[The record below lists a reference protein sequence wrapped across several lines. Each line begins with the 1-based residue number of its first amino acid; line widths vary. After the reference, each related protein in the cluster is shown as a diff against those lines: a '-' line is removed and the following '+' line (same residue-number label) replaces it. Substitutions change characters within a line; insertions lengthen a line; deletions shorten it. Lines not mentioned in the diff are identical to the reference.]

1 MISTFIN
8 AWKVA
13 DLRKKML
20 FTALI
25 VLIFR
30 IGAAIPVPFTNISG
44 DNGIIDP
51 TGETF
56 MNYLSMMTGEAF
68 AYGTIFALSIT
79 PYINSS
85 IIIQLLGVVIPA
97 LEKLSK
103 EGEEGRKKIAA
114 ITRYT
119 TIGLA
124 LLQSTA
130 YFIYL
135 RAQGYVVT
143 DANGELFTGFAAVL
157 QGLAVILCLTAGSC
171 FVMWLGEQV
180 NEKGIGNG
188 ISIILFAGI
197 VSRIP
202 TLVYMMYAHLIQGGA
217 YYALVPIV
225 AICLL
230 AMIAFIVWMDN
241 AERRIPVQY
250 AKRVVGRKMYGGQ
263 SSNIPLKLNMT
274 GVMPVIFA
282 SSIVSLVPTIL
293 TLCQVKETTKGFW
306 GWLYRFLASDGAVY
320 PILLFVL
327 IIAFAYFYTQI
338 TFDPMDVANNLK
350 KQGGAIPGIRQG
362 RPTADYIRKILNKVT
377 LVGALFL
384 SIIAVTPVI
393 IGPHVLQPFLE
404 WLITPAF
411 AGTYYEMIGLLDYF
425 VQQQASGLTSI
436 FTFGGTSILI
446 VVGVALETF
455 RELEAQLT
463 MRNYKG
469 FLN

>member
-103 EGEEGRKKIAA
+103 EGEEGRKKIAT

-143 DANGELFTGFAAVL
+143 DAEGNLFTGFAAVL

-180 NEKGIGNG
+180 NDKGIGNG

-202 TLVYMMYAHLIQGGA
+202 TLGYMMYAYILQGGA
-217 YYALVPIV
+217 YYALVPIMV
-225 AICLL
+225 ICLL

-263 SSNIPLKLNMT
+263 STHIPLKVNMS
-274 GVMPVIFA
+274 GVLPVIFA
-282 SSIVSLVPTIL
+282 SSILSLPPTVEMFLSDDTAEKYAGFFGLFSTSHWFYSVVYFFLIL
-293 TLCQVKETTKGFW
+293 F
-306 GWLYRFLASDGAVY
+306 
-320 PILLFVL
+320 
-327 IIAFAYFYTQI
+327 FAYFYASIQYN
-338 TFDPMDVANNLK
+338 PVEMANNIRK
-350 KQGGAIPGIRQG
+350 NSGMVPGLRPG
-362 RPTADYIRKILNKVT
+362 KPTADYIKKILGRIT
-377 LVGALFL
+377 LLGALLL
-384 SIIAVTPVI
+384 SVVALFPNMITLFTNL
-393 IGPHVLQPFLE
+393 IGSPLMLS
-404 WLITPAF
+404 L
-411 AGTYYEMIGLLDYF
+411 
-425 VQQQASGLTSI
+425 
-436 FTFGGTSILI
+436 GGTSLII
-446 VVGVALETF
+446 VVGVALETVKQ
-455 RELEAQLT
+455 LESQMM
-463 MRNYKG
+463 MRHYKG
-469 FLN
+469 FLD

>member
-30 IGAAIPVPFTNISG
+30 IGAAIPVPFTNIADSG
-44 DNGIIDP
+44 IVDP
-51 TGETF
+51 NGETF
-56 MNYLSMMTGEAF
+56 MNYLAMMTGDAF
-68 AYGTIFALSIT
+68 TYGTIFALSIT

-85 IIIQLLGVVIPA
+85 IIIQLLSVAIPY

-103 EGEEGRKKIAA
+103 EGEEGRKKIAT

-119 TIGLA
+119 TVALA

-135 RAQGYVVT
+135 RAQNYIVT
-143 DANGELFTGFAAVL
+143 DANGDQFTGFAAVL

-202 TLVYMMYAHLIQGGA
+202 TIVYTLWAHLMQGGA

-225 AICLL
+225 AIILL

-263 SSNIPLKLNMT
+263 STHIPIKVNMS
-274 GVMPVIFA
+274 GVLPVIFA
-282 SSIVSLVPTIL
+282 SSILSVPPTVQMFL
-293 TLCQVKETTKGFW
+293 NEDTLSEGWKSFFGVFTTSHWF
-306 GWLYRFLASDGAVY
+306 YSVMY
-320 PILLFVL
+320 FVL
-327 IIAFAYFYTQI
+327 ILFFAYFYASIQYN
-338 TFDPMDVANNLK
+338 PVEMANNIRK
-350 KQGGAIPGIRQG
+350 NSGMIPGLRPG
-362 RPTADYIRKILNKVT
+362 KPTADYIKKILGRIT
-377 LVGALFL
+377 LLGALLL
-384 SIIAVTPVI
+384 SVVALFPNMITLFTNL
-393 IGPHVLQPFLE
+393 IGSPLMLS
-404 WLITPAF
+404 L
-411 AGTYYEMIGLLDYF
+411 
-425 VQQQASGLTSI
+425 
-436 FTFGGTSILI
+436 GGTSLII
-446 VVGVALETF
+446 VVGVALETVKQ
-455 RELEAQLT
+455 LESQMM
-463 MRNYKG
+463 MRHYKG
-469 FLN
+469 FLD

>member
-103 EGEEGRKKIAA
+103 EGEEGRKKIAT

-119 TIGLA
+119 TIALA

-143 DANGELFTGFAAVL
+143 DANGDLFTGFAAVL

-202 TLVYMMYAHLIQGGA
+202 TLGYMMYAHIIQGGA

-225 AICLL
+225 AVCLL

-263 SSNIPLKLNMT
+263 STHIPLKVNMS
-274 GVMPVIFA
+274 GVLPVIFA
-282 SSIVSLVPTIL
+282 SSILSLPPTVEMFLSDDTAEKYEGFFKLFTTSHWFYSVIYFFLIL
-293 TLCQVKETTKGFW
+293 F
-306 GWLYRFLASDGAVY
+306 
-320 PILLFVL
+320 
-327 IIAFAYFYTQI
+327 FAYFYASIQYN
-338 TFDPMDVANNLK
+338 PVEMANNIRK
-350 KQGGAIPGIRQG
+350 NSGMIPGL
-362 RPTADYIRKILNKVT
+362 RPGKPTSDYIKKILGRMT
-377 LVGALFL
+377 LLGALLL
-384 SIIAVTPVI
+384 SVVALFPNIITLFTNL
-393 IGPHVLQPFLE
+393 IGSPMTLSL
-404 WLITPAF
+404 
-411 AGTYYEMIGLLDYF
+411 
-425 VQQQASGLTSI
+425 
-436 FTFGGTSILI
+436 GGTSLII
-446 VVGVALETF
+446 VVGVALETVKQ
-455 RELEAQLT
+455 LESQMM
-463 MRNYKG
+463 MRHYKG
-469 FLN
+469 FLD